1 MRGCREPSPI
11 RNTPTY
17 EDRENSRILP
27 CSMAFRHS
35 LQPHVTMA
43 SGSGRPPNTLVVP
56 LHAISSYPPVAF
68 PALVHMHEYQNETI
82 LI

>member
-43 SGSGRPPNTLVVP
+43 PITLVVP